1 MFDQIMIIP
10 KHCSE
15 VCVINVGKDFS
26 SDKVMEDLIG
36 KLTFYLTKYVILRER
51 DGNIKSGERSSILKL
66 RTEGEHILR
75 TIIGGE
81 VIVYPDNCTTVVDP
95 TLDEFELNQIVLRAA
110 SARLNDDIQAV
121 VLSGRNENV
130 TFVYLSKKELK
141 IPIKIMLV
149 DVVPPKPSRLDTLA
163 KISMDS
169 RLISEHIKIQ
179 SFNVDASEVVKD
191 NFSEGRVTFTPC
203 PTEEILRLHQSS
215 INFANI
221 VERSKSCNDTLSVD
235 LIGCSLSYAALNKLK
250 DRIGLN
256 LEVSLTDICPLHTAR
271 KAVSEA
277 EVEGFIVRCCKVT
290 EDPIA
295 RHLNNKPLMILPW
308 APSIGEFVKAIDE
321 LIKQIIGLDER

>member
-1 MFDQIMIIP
+1 MIIP

-15 VCVINVGKDFS
+15 VSVINVGKGFS

-66 RTEGEHILR
+66 RTKGEYILK

-81 VIVYPDNCTTVVDP
+81 VIAYPDCCTTLVDP
-95 TLDEFELNQIVLRAA
+95 TLDEFALNQIVLRAA
-110 SARLNDDIQAV
+110 SARLNDDIQGV

-130 TFVYLSKKELK
+130 TFVYLGKKELK
-141 IPIKIMLV
+141 MPIKIMLV
-149 DVVPPKPSRLDTLA
+149 DVTPPKPSRLGTLA
-163 KISMDS
+163 KLSRDS
-169 RLISEHIKIQ
+169 SLISEHIKIE
-179 SFNVDASEVVKD
+179 SFNIDASEIVKD
-191 NFSEGRVTFTPC
+191 NYSKGRVIFTPC
-203 PTEEILRLHQSS
+203 PTEELLRLPQSS
-215 INFANI
+215 ISFATL
-221 VERSKSCNDTLSVD
+221 VEGSEGCKDTLNVD

-250 DRIGLN
+250 DIMGLN
-256 LEVSLTDICPLHTAR
+256 LELSLTDICPLHIAR
-271 KAVSEA
+271 KAVSEV
-277 EVEGFIVRCCKVT
+277 EVEGFIVRCCKVI

-321 LIKQIIGLDER
+321 IIKQVIGLDEREL